1 MGIFVA
7 WFVLWQAGSVFGPIQ
22 YHPPADADAPPLVHE
37 SGEAGG
43 DR

>member
-7 WFVLWQAGSVFGPIQ
+7 WFVLWLVGSAFGPVQ
-22 YHPPADADAPPLVHE
+22 YHPPADAPPPVHE

-43 DR
+43 SR